1 MSVAADTVV
10 VVHMGFVLFV
20 IFGGFLVLRWRWLAL
35 IHLPAAAWGVLIEFF
50 AWNCPL
56 TPLEQRLRLAAGE
69 ASYSEGFIEHYI
81 LPVLYPVP
89 LTRSMEIVLSTA
101 VLVLNGAIYGLVLYW
116 RLSEKP
122 RTVRR

>member
-10 VVHMGFVLFV
+10 VVHMAFVLFV
-20 IFGGFLVLRWRWLAL
+20 VFGGFLVLRWRRLAF

-50 AWNCPL
+50 GWICPL
-56 TPLEQRLRLAAGE
+56 TPLEQRLRQAAGQ

-89 LTRSMEIVLSTA
+89 FTRSMEILLGAVVLI
-101 VLVLNGAIYGLVLYW
+101 LNGAIYALILYW
-116 RLSEKP
+116 RLSEKG
-122 RTVRR
+122 RTVGR